1 MEKNSL
7 SLLDQIKSKYI
18 LQEVLCLA
26 YEETKSVIKLVKYN
40 KSLLKKLD
48 INVKKNYEYKI
59 KTETK
64 IKKEPDICFIFLF
77 FCELILFII
86 FLSYIIKFYANGK
99 FNHKSLKDG
108 YNVKKKIFVDFM
120 DDYILLSYFGFIIVV
135 IIFIIIIFCKK
146 SFTFKKCA
154 KRIIIVFIFVVDF
167 THYIAYIIKLAFS
180 IKLIK
185 KELFPTKCAFISL
198 TCSFW
203 EKEKEEKKSNI
214 IWFYTFDIVIII
226 VLSLYILL
234 YFLLLMSIGCVSDER
249 NLHSGDLIEDD
260 IITTYFINQ
269 FNGIN
274 IYDVQLPEGFDNLSD
289 KEKNETIFKKE
300 NISKYKY
307 IKNEKRI
314 KLILNIMNDIRRNI
328 YIPLLKPERGEYIP
342 DFILNEKTKMYF
354 YPNQNIYQLSP
365 IFIYLNISKMNF
377 KTTSMIKR
385 SRTLYQMNF

>member
-1 MEKNSL
+1 MQMENL
-7 SLLDQIKSKYI
+7 
-18 LQEVLCLA
+18 
-26 YEETKSVIKLVKYN
+26 
-40 KSLLKKLD
+40 
-48 INVKKNYEYKI
+48 
-59 KTETK
+59 
-64 IKKEPDICFIFLF
+64 
-77 FCELILFII
+77 
-86 FLSYIIKFYANGK
+86 
-99 FNHKSLKDG
+99 NHKSLKDG
-108 YNVKKKIFVDFM
+108 CNVKKKIFVDFM

-135 IIFIIIIFCKK
+135 LIFIIIIFCKK
-146 SFTFKKCA
+146 SFAFKKCA
-154 KRIIIVFIFVVDF
+154 KRIIILFIFVVDF

-185 KELFPTKCAFISL
+185 KELFPTKCAFINL

-260 IITTYFINQ
+260 IITTHFINQ

-289 KEKNETIFKKE
+289 KKKNETIFKKE

-328 YIPLLKPERGEYIP
+328 YIPLLKHERGEYIP

-354 YPNQNIYQLSP
+354 YTNENIYQLSP
-365 IFIYLNISKMNF
+365 DFYIFKYLKDEFQNHINDKEIKTIISNELLDRISIIEKNELEYISIYKNNPNNNQGNNNDIINNRTIIERPRIHLNVDNVNTEDRINDKSE
-377 KTTSMIKR
+377 SSSVI
-385 SRTLYQMNF
+385 